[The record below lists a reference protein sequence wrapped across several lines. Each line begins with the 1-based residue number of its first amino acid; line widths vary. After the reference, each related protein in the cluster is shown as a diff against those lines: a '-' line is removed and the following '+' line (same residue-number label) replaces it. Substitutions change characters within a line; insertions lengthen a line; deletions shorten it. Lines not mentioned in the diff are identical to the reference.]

1 MDTAPHTPEPAC
13 DPPDGGFCPHCG
25 AGGAGIDNP
34 AKRHAEM
41 LTELAEM
48 GMDLARMLH
57 RSAQVTGRTDGIL
70 LSLEMV
76 GRFVRRTLA
85 LHKKV
90 YEDSCKTPAQRAAE
104 EAQRE
109 ADAAAARLRDRSGEV
124 RRRGEGDDGPSDR
137 ENLLSDMN
145 ERLLGPAFQGR
156 ATREMAN
163 AFIQQQCQRAGIAPK
178 DELWSEALLAAE
190 IKAQREQMRERAAA
204 AAAPVAEQDSGWRAA
219 AAEGSKVDGD
229 RKIGRFTFGPDGSV
243 VAEDPPDRPQ
253 ADWPPDVLGGRDLP
267 DLLKKTRD
275 PPDSG

>member
-1 MDTAPHTPEPAC
+1 
-13 DPPDGGFCPHCG
+13 
-25 AGGAGIDNP
+25 
-34 AKRHAEM
+34 M

-57 RSAQVTGRTDGIL
+57 RTAQVTGRTDGIL

-109 ADAAAARLRDRSGEV
+109 AAAEAARLRDRSGEV

-145 ERLLGPAFQGR
+145 ERLLGPAFQGP
-156 ATREMAN
+156 ATREAAN
-163 AFIQQQCQRAGIAPK
+163 AFVLQQCQHAGIAPK
-178 DELWSEALLAAE
+178 DELWSEALMASEIAAE
-190 IKAQREQMRERAAA
+190 RERVRRMAAERAAPA
-204 AAAPVAEQDSGWRAA
+204 AASGWEAA
-219 AAEGSKVDGD
+219 AAEGSKVDGE

-243 VAEDPPDRPQ
+243 VAEEPPDRPQ
-253 ADWPPDVLGGRDLP
+253 SAWPPDVLGGRELP
-267 DLLKKTRD
+267 DLLKRTRD